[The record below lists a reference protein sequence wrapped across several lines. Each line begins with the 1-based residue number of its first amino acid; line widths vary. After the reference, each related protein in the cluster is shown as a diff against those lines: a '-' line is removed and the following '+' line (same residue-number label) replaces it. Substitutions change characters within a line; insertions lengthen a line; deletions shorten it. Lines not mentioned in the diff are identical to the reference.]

1 MIYIGEYQRLSIN
14 RETPQGFYLGDQ
26 EGNEVLLPGSYRQ
39 GDMSIGQTME
49 VFVYTDSENR
59 PIATTQRPLLTLN
72 TAATLLVTDVNKVGA
87 FCAWG
92 VSKELFVPFRNQKQA
107 LQKGQK
113 AVVYMYLDEQSNR
126 LVGTTN
132 FKKYY
137 QEQND
142 GWLEKG
148 QAVDILV
155 AEQSELGFLVIIN
168 HTYLGLVYHNE
179 AEDLAIGES
188 RKGYIK
194 PLREDGKIDVSL
206 HAVGAASIEPNAQM
220 LLDRLAANDGFL
232 PYHDGS
238 DPELIRLGLGISK
251 KLFKKAV
258 GALYRQKLI
267 VLEKDGIRL
276 A

>member
-1 MIYIGEYQRLSIN
+1 
-14 RETPQGFYLGDQ
+14 
-26 EGNEVLLPGSYRQ
+26 
-39 GDMSIGQTME
+39 ME